1 MAAAA
6 WPTHV
11 MQSSSEIT
19 TCACVC
25 VNLSSVLSRQARAE
39 RHFCFGFVFLR
50 CLVLL
55 LLLLLLVFLRSCQVL
70 LPFFHSFFFLVG
82 GSSLLLSSS
91 TCKRFYPQRSSGQ
104 AVVTGA
110 VPSPPRCVP
119 SFLSRIG
126 FIIPTARRFSSNVAN
141 SRFRAFRSFF
151 MQEKVSTSMCTR

>member
-1 MAAAA
+1 MTSYEYYTRIRVEVFTSCRMAAAA

-70 LPFFHSFFFLVG
+70 LPFFHSFFFWWGGHHFYFPAQLVRG
-82 GSSLLLSSS
+82 FTLSDLLDKPWSQVPSLLHPS
-91 TCKRFYPQRSSGQ
+91 TCLHFY
-104 AVVTGA
+104 
-110 VPSPPRCVP
+110 
-119 SFLSRIG
+119 
-126 FIIPTARRFSSNVAN
+126 
-141 SRFRAFRSFF
+141 RA
-151 MQEKVSTSMCTR
+151 